1 MNQWT
6 FAKAEGDGAL
16 AAEAPAV
23 YNAGDGNG
31 EATLTIHPV
40 FPGVS
45 VFYNDIHAQNCP
57 DFSQPPIGTIEI
69 NYCHEGRFE
78 CEYAGG
84 SVYLSAGDFS
94 IHRTGVSQM
103 HSSFPLGYYRGV
115 SVLIDPDAAARCV
128 NCILEDVSIDLN
140 ALFSRFLQGGPIC
153 MLKAQPCFQH
163 IFSEMYSIP
172 NSIKKGYLK
181 IKVLELLL
189 FLSGMRLP
197 EKNGRRD
204 YYTRTR
210 VAAAKQAKQ
219 YLLENLDRRI
229 PLTELCEHVNV
240 SPTALKESFRS
251 VYGSSIYAFVRAYK
265 MQKAAVQIRQTDR
278 AILHIAMDFGYENA
292 SKFSMAFRDVIG
304 QSPQEYRKNCVRLER
319 EPAEWSRQEG

>member
-1 MNQWT
+1 MDQWT
-6 FAKAEGDGAL
+6 FAKAKEDGTVAVDV
-16 AAEAPAV
+16 PAV
-23 YNAGDGNG
+23 YYAGDGNG
-31 EATLTIHPV
+31 EAALTVHQV
-40 FPGVS
+40 FPGIS
-45 VFYNDIHAQNCP
+45 VFYNEIHVQNCP

-78 CEYAGG
+78 CDYAGG
-84 SVYLSAGDFS
+84 FEYLSAGDFS
-94 IHRTGVSQM
+94 IHRTGVCQT
-103 HSSFPLGYYRGV
+103 HSTFPLGHYRGI
-115 SVLIDPDAAARCV
+115 SVLIDPDDAARCV

-140 ALFSRFLQGGPIC
+140 ALFSKFLFDRPIFT
-153 MLKAQPCFQH
+153 LKAQPCFQH

-189 FLSGMRLP
+189 FLSGMRVP
-197 EKNGRRD
+197 EKSGRRN
-204 YYTRTR
+204 YYARTR
-210 VAAAKQAKQ
+210 IAAAKQAKQ

-229 PLTELCEHVNV
+229 PLTELCERVNV

-292 SKFSMAFRDVIG
+292 SKFSTAFRDVIG
-304 QSPQEYRKNCVRLER
+304 QSPQAYRKNYVRLE
-319 EPAEWSRQEG
+319 